1 LQLATKVLPVAFDN
15 WRGRQLQ
22 RLLMT
27 SSLAQEMRDKQK
39 SLLEVYDSALSPL
52 LLLLFI
58 IGVMYLNGIIFIT
71 IIIISIIIVILN
83 GIIFLTIII
92 ITIIYCYFSV
102 VI

>member
-1 LQLATKVLPVAFDN
+1 MATKVLPVAFDN
-15 WRGRQLQ
+15 WRERQLQ
-22 RLLMT
+22 RSLMT
-27 SSLAQEMRDKQK
+27 NSLVQEMRDKQK

-52 LLLLFI
+52 LLLLLFI

-71 IIIISIIIVILN
+71 IIIISVIIVILN

>member
-1 LQLATKVLPVAFDN
+1 MATKVLPVAFDN
-15 WRGRQLQ
+15 WRERQLQ
-22 RLLMT
+22 RSLMT
-27 SSLAQEMRDKQK
+27 NSLVQEMRDKQK

-71 IIIISIIIVILN
+71 IIIISVIVVILN

>member
-1 LQLATKVLPVAFDN
+1 
-15 WRGRQLQ
+15 
-22 RLLMT
+22 
-27 SSLAQEMRDKQK
+27 MRDKQK
-39 SLLEVYDSALSPL
+39 SLLEVYDSALSPLL

-71 IIIISIIIVILN
+71 IIIISVIIVILN